1 VPASSPASIS
11 RAGISPDRPFF
22 NPELNAKRLELL
34 KEAVPEISRVAVL
47 FNPSNPVARRVLQKM
62 ALTAVSLKL
71 EIQQFEARQPDAAAN
86 RFSAMVP
93 ERIEA
98 AVAIDDTILGNRRSV
113 IDLAMAQRLSW
124 SVTWKSRKLVISWP
138 TG

>member
-1 VPASSPASIS
+1 VPALSPAIS

-22 NPELNAKRLELL
+22 NPELNAKRRELP

-86 RFSAMVP
+86 TFSAMVP

-98 AVAIDDTILGNRRSV
+98 AVAIDDTIFGRSV
-113 IDLAMAQRLSW
+113 VDLAMAQWLSW
-124 SVTWKSRKLVISWP
+124 SVTWKSRKVAISWP